1 MPRKIKSKYTQ
12 PPKPFLK
19 QTEEGEETRKDLG
32 KMVDDANVLK
42 NVTEVNKSVDGKPLP
57 TYKEAWDMNL
67 EGIKDMYGGYSDYV
81 NDMEGIKPGDDRDK
95 EREKAREESEAG
107 SNETNYEEEDIS
119 KPSTP
124 GDKTNPFTSPQARG
138 QSRYNKS
145 QSRLAIQSARKAMRS
160 GAISRDEFDQ
170 MKKDIRKQQMDAQ
183 VAMAGNAADQLKQGR
198 NPYTSGEAIEYR
210 KEMSKGE
217 EGSDITQLTENEAEG
232 YSNVDDLKRQAE
244 NPDAVGNMS
253 MFHMKKLAFGRRKK

>member
-1 MPRKIKSKYTQ
+1 
-12 PPKPFLK
+12 
-19 QTEEGEETRKDLG
+19 
-32 KMVDDANVLK
+32 
-42 NVTEVNKSVDGKPLP
+42 
-57 TYKEAWDMNL
+57 
-67 EGIKDMYGGYSDYV
+67 
-81 NDMEGIKPGDDRDK
+81 
-95 EREKAREESEAG
+95 
-107 SNETNYEEEDIS
+107 
-119 KPSTP
+119 
-124 GDKTNPFTSPQARG
+124 
-138 QSRYNKS
+138 
-145 QSRLAIQSARKAMRS
+145 MRS